1 MNTEAAR
8 VLRRASKYIKE
19 QLKSK
24 EDFYPS
30 LKNWWNIMDHKTR
43 GKFKKTLLKTV
54 KEKVEDKDSIN
65 TKVTD
70 MFLCRSVTKIIFST
84 PGFYKWAKI
93 LKERQEN
100 PSKSRVKYEKHYK
113 KSKKY

>member
-1 MNTEAAR
+1 MNTEAAK
-8 VLRRASKYIKE
+8 VLRKAAKYLGE

-54 KEKVEDKDSIN
+54 KEKVIDRNSIN

-70 MFLCRSVTKIIFST
+70 MFLCRPVTKIVFNSL
-84 PGFYKWAKI
+84 GFHKWAKL
-93 LKERQEN
+93 LKNNQEN
-100 PSKSRVKYEKHYK
+100 PRKSRIKYEKHYK